1 MECLSCLSLSG
12 ERSISP
18 GPIVYEGTYW
28 VVDHAYPTIHLG
40 WLVILPRRH
49 VEALHEL
56 SREEFLELAE
66 IQYRLAQ
73 TMHLDSCVQK
83 EYLMCFAEG
92 KGFPHVHI
100 HMVPKS
106 ADLPDEHKGPHIF
119 ERLKADEEHPIIPAD
134 ELIAFCEEFTRKLST
149 IK

>member
-83 EYLMCFAEG
+83 ESPTVYQKVGERHQMMAPSRHFFAIDTGEYM
-92 KGFPHVHI
+92 F
-100 HMVPKS
+100 
-106 ADLPDEHKGPHIF
+106 
-119 ERLKADEEHPIIPAD
+119 
-134 ELIAFCEEFTRKLST
+134 
-149 IK
+149 